1 MFIYYIKYIYKQMDK
16 DDIIKQLYKRQ
27 PKEIPPNHKEIY
39 KANFEH
45 QIDIL
50 YVPQDKTYK
59 YILTIIDVNNSLC
72 DARGLT
78 NQTTKQIIDKLED
91 IYNKSKYL
99 KYPFKIQADNQFDN
113 NLFKEWCEKH
123 NILLSI
129 SEPYRSRQQ
138 SYVERLN
145 QTIGERIFKKQLEK
159 EIETNKTSKE
169 WVKYLPVIIKEL
181 NERRLNYVDE
191 DLNNINKQK
200 EKEPKIKENDYY
212 IPINSIVRIKLDK
225 PFDFVEE
232 KPLPGNFRAVDIK
245 WSKDLYKVIDSFI
258 VPNNPMLYKVIKI
271 TNPEIIYKDELTK
284 PLKYDKQ
291 PLKALFNINSLQLI
305 KYPLE

>member
-1 MFIYYIKYIYKQMDK
+1 MNK

-99 KYPFKIQADNQFDN
+99 KYPFKIQADNQFQN
-113 NLFKEWCEKH
+113 HLFKEWCDSH
-123 NILLSI
+123 NIMLSI

-159 EIETNKTSKE
+159 EIQTNKVSKE
-169 WVKYLPVIIKEL
+169 WVKYLPTIIKEL
-181 NERRLNYVDE
+181 NEKRLNYVDK
-191 DLNNINKQK
+191 DLNNVNKQK
-200 EKEPKIKENDYY
+200 EKEPKIKDTDYY
-212 IPINSIVRIKLDK
+212 IPIGSIVRVKLEHPIDYV
-225 PFDFVEE
+225 DE
-232 KPLPGNFRAVDIK
+232 KVLPGPFRKVDLK
-245 WSKDLYKVIDSFI
+245 WSRKLYKVIDTFI
-258 VPNNPMLYKVIKI
+258 LPNNPMLYKVIEIK
-271 TNPEIIYKDELTK
+271 NPEVIYNDENK
-284 PLKYDKQ
+284 PLQYARNPEKY
-291 PLKALFNINSLQLI
+291 LCNINSLQLI
-305 KYPLE
+305 RYPEK

>member
-1 MFIYYIKYIYKQMDK
+1 MNK

-72 DARGLT
+72 DARPLT

-99 KYPFKIQADNQFDN
+99 KYPFKIQADNQFEN
-113 NLFKEWCEKH
+113 HLFKEWCDSH

-129 SEPYRSRQQ
+129 GEPYRSRQQ
-138 SYVERLN
+138 AHVERLN
-145 QTIGERIFKKQLEK
+145 ETLGEKIFKNQLRK

-169 WVKYLPVIIKEL
+169 WVKYLPTIIKEL
-181 NERRLNYVDE
+181 NEKRLKYVDE
-191 DLNNINKQK
+191 DLNNINKMK
-200 EKEPKIKENDYY
+200 EKPPKVSDNDYY
-212 IPINSIVRIKLDK
+212 IPLGSICRLKLEHPIDY
-225 PFDFVEE
+225 VNE
-232 KPLPGNFRAVDIK
+232 KVLPGNFRKVDVK
-245 WSKDLYKVIDSFI
+245 WTRKIYKVIDLMI
-258 VPNNPMLYKVIKI
+258 VPNNPILYKVIEI
-271 TNPEIIYKDELTK
+271 TNPNVIYNDEKK
-284 PLKYDKQ
+284 PLQYAKHPEKVLYN
-291 PLKALFNINSLQLI
+291 ANSLQLI
-305 KYPLE
+305 RYPED

>member
-16 DDIIKQLYKRQ
+16 EDIIKQLYKRQ

-99 KYPFKIQADNQFDN
+99 KYPFKIQGDNQFDN
-113 NLFKEWCEKH
+113 QMFKNWCESH

-129 SEPYRSRQQ
+129 GEPYRSRQQ
-138 SYVERLN
+138 AYVERLN
-145 QTIGERIFKKQLEK
+145 ETIGERIFKNQLRK

-169 WVKYLPVIIKEL
+169 WVKYLPVIINEL
-181 NERRLNYVDE
+181 NERRLKYVDE
-191 DLNNINKQK
+191 NLDNINKQK
-200 EKEPKIKENDYY
+200 EREPKIKDNDYY
-212 IPINSIVRIKLDK
+212 IPIGSIVRIKYDK
-225 PFDFVEE
+225 PFDFVEQ
-232 KPLPGNFRAVDIK
+232 KPLPGPFRAVDPK
-245 WSKDLYKVIDSFI
+245 WSKDLYKVIDNFI
-258 VPNNPMLYKVIKI
+258 VPNNPILYKVIKI